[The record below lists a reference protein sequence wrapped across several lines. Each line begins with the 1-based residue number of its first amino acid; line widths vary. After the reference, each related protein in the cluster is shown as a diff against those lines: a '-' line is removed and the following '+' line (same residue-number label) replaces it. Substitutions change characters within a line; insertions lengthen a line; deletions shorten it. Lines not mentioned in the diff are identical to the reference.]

1 MIRFIRTV
9 GLAGLLALTAPATA
23 VAGAR
28 NVPDLPLRHGQSA
41 NWSGFALAGHG
52 SYTSVSADWVQPA
65 VDCQQTPRGF
75 SSFWVGIDGDTT
87 STVEQTG
94 TEADCRSGTPVYSG
108 WYEMYPKAPV
118 TYPGPVSA
126 NDRMS
131 ASVAALGGGVFRL
144 TLTNDTRGWTETVDP
159 QNGRAALG
167 SAEVIAEAPSSLLGV
182 LPLADFGSVRFTNVT
197 VNGVVPTPSTP
208 GIDRITMVASDGTVK
223 AEPTTVLPGGF
234 VDGWFHK

>member
-9 GLAGLLALTAPATA
+9 AVAGLVALTAPATA
-23 VAGAR
+23 VAGAQ
-28 NVPDLPLRHGQSA
+28 NVPDLLLRHGQST

-52 SYTSVSADWVQPA
+52 PYRSVSADWVQPA

-118 TYPGPVSA
+118 TYPDTVAP

-131 ASVAALGGGVFRL
+131 ASVVSVGGGVFQL
-144 TLTNDTRGWTETVDP
+144 TLTNHTRGWTETVDP
-159 QNGRAALG
+159 QNTGAALG

-182 LPLADFGSVRFTNVT
+182 LPLADFGSVSFTNAT
-197 VNGVVPTPSTP
+197 VNGATPTASTP
-208 GIDRITMVASDGTVK
+208 GIDRITMVTSSGTVK
-223 AEPTTVLPGGF
+223 AKPTSVVPGGF
-234 VDGWFHK
+234 VDSWFHK